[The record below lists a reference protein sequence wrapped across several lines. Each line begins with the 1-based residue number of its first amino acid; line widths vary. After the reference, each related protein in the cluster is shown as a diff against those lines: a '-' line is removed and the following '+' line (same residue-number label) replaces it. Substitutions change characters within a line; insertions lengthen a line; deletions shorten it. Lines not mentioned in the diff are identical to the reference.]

1 MKSPSLRT
9 LIALSIAA
17 AVVNLGM
24 KSVAYFLTNSVG
36 LLSDAFESCVNLL
49 AALAAYVALWYAA
62 RPVDATHTYGHEKIE
77 YFSCGL
83 EGLLIIVAAIVI
95 IATAIGRFIFQTPL
109 ESIGLGAAISVA
121 ASLINLVIGRI
132 LIRAGIERESIVLEA
147 DGLHLM
153 TDVWTTAGV
162 VGALGIVWLTGW
174 ELLDP
179 IVAIVVA
186 INIAWTGFNL
196 IRRSFNGLMDHAI
209 PQQEQERFRAAVQ
222 SQLPAG
228 MLFHALRTRQ
238 AGARRFADFHLLVPG
253 TISVRDAHD
262 VAERIEKALR
272 ELFPTLEVTIHIEP
286 IEATSSWTD
295 NALVG
300 IEPPAVADA
309 RPLPI
314 AAGSGLHQL
323 KADN

>member
-36 LLSDAFESCVNLL
+36 LLSDALESCLNLL
-49 AALAAYVALWYAA
+49 AAVAAYIALWYAA

-83 EGLLIIVAAIVI
+83 EGLLIIVAGMGI
-95 IATAIGRFIFQTPL
+95 IATAIERFIFHTPL
-109 ESIGLGAAISVA
+109 ESIGLGAAIAIA

-132 LIRAGIERESIVLEA
+132 LIRAGKKHDSIVLEA
-147 DGLHLM
+147 DGKHLM
-153 TDVWTTAGV
+153 TDVWTTVGV
-162 VGALGIVWLTGW
+162 VAALGVVWLTGW
-174 ELLDP
+174 HLLDP

-186 INIAWTGFNL
+186 INIAWMGFNL

-209 PQQEQERFRAAVQ
+209 PQQEQQRFRSAVH

-253 TISVRDAHD
+253 KISVHDAHD

-286 IEATSSWTD
+286 IEASESWTD
-295 NALVG
+295 NVLAG
-300 IEPPAVADA
+300 IEPPVVIDA
-309 RPLPI
+309 KPLPDTYM
-314 AAGSGLHQL
+314 SGRQQVE
-323 KADN
+323 ADK